1 VGVLLL
7 ASIFGSLIRIMRVK
21 PAMADFTGFPVIV
34 IDPGHGGADGGAA
47 ANGLIEEDVNLAIG
61 LTLRDL
67 FELNGFNVIM
77 TRETDISIHDAGI
90 TGNRKQKTSD
100 LKNRLKLAEAQ
111 PDTIFI
117 SIHQN
122 KFTSARSRGTQIFYG
137 GKNPL
142 SERLAKLMQDDFAG
156 MLQPENKRACK
167 KAGKNLFLMYEA
179 TCPSVLVECGFLS
192 NADDAALL
200 AKPEYQNKIAFTV
213 MCSVLK
219 FLET

>member
-1 VGVLLL
+1 
-7 ASIFGSLIRIMRVK
+7 
-21 PAMADFTGFPVIV
+21 V

-61 LTLRDL
+61 ITLRDM
-67 FELNGFNVIM
+67 FAMNGFEVLM
-77 TRETDISIHDAGI
+77 TRETDISIHDPGI

-100 LKNRLKLAEAQ
+100 LKNRLKLAEAR

-122 KFTSARSRGTQIFYG
+122 KFTSAKSRGTQVFYG

-142 SERLAKLMQDDFAG
+142 SERLAKLMQADFAE
-156 MLQPENKRACK
+156 MLQPENKRECK

-179 TCPSVLVECGFLS
+179 NCPAVLVECGFLS
-192 NADDAALL
+192 NAQDAALL
-200 AKPEYQNKIAFTV
+200 ADPEYQNKIAFTV
-213 MCSVLK
+213 ICSVLR
-219 FLET
+219 FLEM